1 MRTRLNFL
9 NFFLISDPNS
19 KEKFFSKQP
28 TLLIELES
36 VLSEEEDSDRMRGD

>member
-9 NFFLISDPNS
+9 DIGS
-19 KEKFFSKQP
+19 KFKGKYFFSKQP

>member
-1 MRTRLNFL
+1 MRSRFKFL
-9 NFFLISDPNS
+9 DIGSKFKGKYFF
-19 KEKFFSKQP
+19 KQP